1 MWVEQ
6 KQKSSDSNK
15 KEKLKSVVEEEAKQE
30 SWNLIFKLLLLTPS
44 LGIIYY
50 LVKYWFKINIIIE

>member
-1 MWVEQ
+1 VWVEQ

-30 SWNLIFKLLLLTPS
+30 S
-44 LGIIYY
+44 
-50 LVKYWFKINIIIE
+50 

>member
-1 MWVEQ
+1 VWVEQ